1 MSEKR
6 TVSRAEEV
14 RERRTR
20 AQGKRQTQASERA
33 YRPLPPIISRTL
45 PGYVR
50 PKPVK
55 KSGSRRYSST
65 VGLPRQR
72 LELPSLP
79 GLNLGPRLI
88 SLSLAVIL
96 IAGLYFL
103 WTSPFF
109 RVGEAQVTGLSR
121 LGAEEITSRLGLSGQ
136 VVFLLRPAEI
146 VSRLRQDFPEL
157 ASAQVIISLP
167 NVVQIQATERQ
178 PVLLWQQGNGY
189 TWIDADGVAFRP
201 RGDTAGLIPVAS
213 LGAPPAGDP
222 VVQDPLTPPAYVAP
236 DVVKTALGLAPSVPA
251 GSTLVY
257 DPNYGFGWTDS
268 RGWQVYFGDRSKD
281 IALKV
286 RVYQSLVDSL
296 VGRGITPAFIS
307 VIHADAPYY
316 RMAE

>member
-6 TVSRAEEV
+6 TISRAEEV

-20 AQGKRQTQASERA
+20 SQTRRQREAGERA
-33 YRPLPPIISRTL
+33 YRPLPPVISRTL
-45 PGYVR
+45 PGDVR

-55 KSGSRRYSST
+55 KTGARRYNST
-65 VGLPRQR
+65 VGLSGRR

-79 GLNLGPRLI
+79 GLSAGPRLI
-88 SLSLAVIL
+88 SLSLAAML
-96 IAGLYFL
+96 IAGLYFA

-109 RVGEAQVTGLSR
+109 RVSEAQVTGLSR
-121 LGAEEITSRLGLSGQ
+121 LGAEEITSRLDLSGQ
-136 VVFLLRPAEI
+136 IIFLLQPGEI

-157 ASAQVIISLP
+157 ASAQVLVSLP

-201 RGDTAGLIPVAS
+201 RGDSAGLIPVAS

-222 VVQDPLTPPAYVAP
+222 VLQDPLIPPAYIAP
-236 DVVKTALGLAPSVPA
+236 DVVKAALALAPAVPA
-251 GSTLVY
+251 GSTLTY
-257 DPNYGFGWTDS
+257 DPRYGFGWTDS
-268 RGWQVYFGDRSKD
+268 RGWQVYFGDKSKD
-281 IALKV
+281 MALKL

-296 VGRGITPAFIS
+296 VAQGITPAFIS
-307 VIHADAPYY
+307 VIYADAPYY